1 MGFFVGMALGVRA
14 PFKLPIKQKHFRS
27 AATNGSGV
35 RFDQPANG
43 GVWVQNSMRH
53 ISKRSD
59 ATALG
64 LLCFRYVAMIAPRIA
79 RHIANEADFRLYTV
93 NGLRNQPDFE

>member
-1 MGFFVGMALGVRA
+1 MGFFVGMVLGVRD
-14 PFKLPIKQKHFRS
+14 PFKLPIKQKQFRS
-27 AATNGSGV
+27 AATNGS
-35 RFDQPANG
+35 REQLDQLAKG
-43 GVWVQNSMRH
+43 EVWVQNSMRH
-53 ISKRSD
+53 ISKRPD

-79 RHIANEADFRLYTV
+79 RHIANAADFRLYTV